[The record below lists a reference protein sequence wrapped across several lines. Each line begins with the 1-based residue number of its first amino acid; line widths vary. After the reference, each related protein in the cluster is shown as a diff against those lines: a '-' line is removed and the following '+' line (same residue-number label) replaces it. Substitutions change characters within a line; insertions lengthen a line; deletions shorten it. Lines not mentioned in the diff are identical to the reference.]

1 MTISVVGNLGGG
13 ASSTSSTSFSG
24 TTLADLA
31 NGNTAI
37 IYVATD
43 NSTTT
48 DGATSDHT
56 GVTVGGN
63 AATKHGE
70 YTNGEGA
77 AGSGVTVSVWSYRN
91 TTGSTIASGATT
103 QVTLGTAVVD
113 KVFRSHVFSSSRML
127 IIDGGPTG
135 GATDA
140 DNDYGSLSL
149 SGLDSKQRLYFRAS
163 AKEANT
169 TTTITQSSGWTAL
182 GTQRS
187 RNNAAAVA
195 VNGEYKIATSTGE
208 TSAPTIGVS
217 GDTAGVLIGLSE
229 AASDGALSVTLA
241 DATLSSASALAIKGT
256 AAVTLADATLS
267 STSTIALKAALAAT
281 LDDATL
287 SSTGTVAIKGA
298 LSQTLEDAT
307 AGSAGTVAIAG
318 TSGATL
324 DDATLSATGT
334 LAIAGAAAIT
344 LDDASLVSETTLAIV
359 GELSAT
365 LDDATLAATGTT
377 AGEITGELSV
387 TLDDATLVSTAT
399 LGIRQPGGGYYAPG
413 GYYRIRRPDDEEVA
427 EAIEEALEIVPV
439 RISRDAVAR
448 MAAATLRRNVNA
460 DIGAL
465 QARIATAEGMLE
477 SLVARDA
484 MTRAGRQAIERAAA
498 ELAALLAIHQA
509 EIADEEEAL
518 LLLAAA

>member
-1 MTISVVGNLGGG
+1 MFGFAPLSALP
-13 ASSTSSTSFSG
+13 FSG
-24 TTLADLA
+24 WPRR
-31 NGNTAI
+31 AI
-37 IYVATD
+37 
-43 NSTTT
+43 S
-48 DGATSDHT
+48 
-56 GVTVGGN
+56 
-63 AATKHGE
+63 
-70 YTNGEGA
+70 
-77 AGSGVTVSVWSYRN
+77 
-91 TTGSTIASGATT
+91 
-103 QVTLGTAVVD
+103 GTA
-113 KVFRSHVFSSSRML
+113 S
-127 IIDGGPTG
+127 
-135 GATDA
+135 
-140 DNDYGSLSL
+140 N
-149 SGLDSKQRLYFRAS
+149 
-163 AKEANT
+163 
-169 TTTITQSSGWTAL
+169 
-182 GTQRS
+182 
-187 RNNAAAVA
+187 
-195 VNGEYKIATSTGE
+195 
-208 TSAPTIGVS
+208 
-217 GDTAGVLIGLSE
+217 
-229 AASDGALSVTLA
+229 TLA
-241 DATLSSASALAIKGT
+241 DATLSSAATLAIKGVAT
-256 AAVTLADATLS
+256 VTLADATLS
-267 STSTIALKAALAAT
+267 STSTIAIKAALAAT

-307 AGSAGTVAIAG
+307 AGSTGTVAIVG

-344 LDDASLVSETTLAIV
+344 LDDASLVSESTLAIT
-359 GELSAT
+359 GELAVT
-365 LDDATLAATGTT
+365 LDDATLEATGTT

-399 LGIRQPGGGYYAPG
+399 LGIRQPGGGYHAPG

-427 EAIEEALEIVPV
+427 EAIEEALESVPV

-484 MTRAGRQAIERAAA
+484 LTRAGRQAIERAAA